1 MYGLKLILVLAITGG
16 MIAYIGD
23 RIGMKAGK
31 KRLTLFG
38 LRPKHTSV
46 IITIVTGIMV
56 ATATLAVL
64 TIVSKDVRTALFSM
78 KQLQETIGLLE
89 KSIGVKTRQLDQLS
103 NQLQTVVEQRN
114 KAERAYVEANA
125 RLVEI
130 QDKYRQVARDYERS
144 SRDLRKTKDDLEF
157 EKSRIKRFQEVAGS
171 LADEVKNLNQQK
183 ASLES
188 KIGQLDSAYL
198 AMRFEN
204 VAYRKDEIV
213 LSTVI
218 EGGRPAAA
226 IRQELLAFLNGPAN
240 DAALKRGAR
249 IPGKDKAI
257 QLVPEDLDR
266 TSETISATK
275 GKVVVRVVSITNSL
289 VNNPVP
295 IYFDFYVNHRIFKS
309 GEVIAEK
316 TVDGRLGADQ
326 LLSQILGLLGE
337 VNDRA
342 IKDGMITSAEGV
354 VGQASFKD
362 TQEAIGK
369 IKQLGGSVM
378 VSAVAT
384 TDTWTATGP
393 LQIKLDVRPTIG
405 VLNGNLTSGGRGGG
419 G

>member
-1 MYGLKLILVLAITGG
+1 MYGVKLILVLAITGG
-16 MIAYIGD
+16 LIAYIGD

-144 SRDLRKTKDDLEF
+144 SRDLSKTKDDLEF

-183 ASLES
+183 ASLEG

-213 LSTVI
+213 LATVI

-275 GKVVVRVVSITNSL
+275 GKVVVRAVSITNSL

-384 TDTWTATGP
+384 TDTWTAAGP
-393 LQIKLDVRPTIG
+393 LQIKLDVRSTIG

>member
-1 MYGLKLILVLAITGG
+1 MYGLKLILVLAVTGG
-16 MIAYIGD
+16 LIAYIGD
-23 RIGMKAGK
+23 LIGMKVGR

-46 IITIVTGIMV
+46 IITVVTGIMV
-56 ATATLAVL
+56 ATATLTVLAV
-64 TIVSKDVRTALFSM
+64 VSEDVRTALFSM
-78 KQLQETIGLLE
+78 KQLQETIGKLE
-89 KSIGVKTRQLDQLS
+89 KTIGVKARQLDRLS

-125 RLVEI
+125 HLVEI
-130 QDKYRQVARDYERS
+130 QEKYQQVARDYERS
-144 SRDLRKTKDDLEF
+144 SKELSKTKDDLEF

-171 LADEVKNLNQQK
+171 LADEVRDLNQQK

-213 LSTVI
+213 LATVI
-218 EGGRPAAA
+218 EGGRPAAT

-275 GKVVVRVVSITNSL
+275 GKVVVRAVSITNSL

-295 IYFDFYVNHRIFKS
+295 IYFDFYANHRIFKA
-309 GEVIAEK
+309 GEVIVEK
-316 TVDGRLGADQ
+316 TVDGKLGADQ

-342 IKDGMITSAEGV
+342 IKDGMITSSEGV

-362 TQEAIGK
+362 TQEAISK
-369 IKQLGGSVM
+369 IKQFGGSVT
-378 VSAVAT
+378 VAAVAT
-384 TDTWTATGP
+384 TDTWTAAGP
-393 LQIKLDVRPTIG
+393 LQIKLDVRPAIG
-405 VLNGNLTSGGRGGG
+405 VLNGNLAGSGRGS
-419 G
+419 